1 MTLTPQEAN
10 LARECAALRTEDGAP
25 TEDIIAILVRLVPD
39 FDIVAFRRIAGGRQW
54 YVPSLRRQSMEEAK
68 EAIRRDPCRDYKVVS
83 RRYKVSVA
91 LVYEVWNERAG

>member
-1 MTLTPQEAN
+1 MEAAKLEVN
-10 LARECAALRTEDGAP
+10 STREVVKEALRA
-25 TEDIIAILVRLVPD
+25 EDILQILQALVPD
-39 FDIVAFRRIAGGRQW
+39 FDIVAFQRVAGGRQW